1 MEATVSALDN
11 LCMKIQLLFVLI
23 LLPIAMATAQT
34 KSKKNKKKEKIE
46 IDRGA
51 TYAVE
56 SEKAKKKKVKTSIS
70 NDFDRKVEEYEKR
83 MQVNAKKNAKIAKA
97 MQKPQYSDPSYFG
110 HKKKPKKRP
119 AGKKKFCKECKMY
132 H

>member
-1 MEATVSALDN
+1 MSATLA
-11 LCMKIQLLFVLI
+11 F
-23 LLPIAMATAQT
+23 AQ
-34 KSKKNKKKEKIE
+34 SKPKKDKNRKEKIE

-56 SEKAKKKKVKTSIS
+56 SEKVKKKKVKYSI
-70 NDFDRKVEEYEKR
+70 NQEFDRKVEEYEKR
-83 MQVNAKKNAKIAKA
+83 MVQNARKNEKMAKE
-97 MQKPQYSDPSYFG
+97 MQKPQYSDPTYFG

-119 AGKKKFCKECKMY
+119 ADKKKFCNECKMY